1 MKTNYC
7 FVTIVLSGFAGF
19 WSFLEPPPTL
29 LLSSVF
35 GWLRRQTRCTWA
47 AALDCNCSW
56 PNLDNLECHICF
68 KSWAIRAKAST
79 FLCVFRVFEEIRSF
93 DRLYMSSEVGVKT
106 HLRSFPPKYWPFS
119 RRSACQGPNPSPL
132 LLVQVH
138 TMPSVIKNTA
148 LIGSPSLTM

>member
-7 FVTIVLSGFAGF
+7 FVTIVLSSFAGF

-29 LLSSVF
+29 LLSPVF
-35 GWLRRQTRCTWA
+35 GWLRRQNRCTRA

-68 KSWAIRAKAST
+68 KSLAIRAKAST
-79 FLCVFRVFEEIRSF
+79 FVCVFRVFEEIGSF

-106 HLRSFPPKYWPFS
+106 HWRSFLPKYWPLQDAKHDES
-119 RRSACQGPNPSPL
+119 QILPHYR
-132 LLVQVH
+132 LVQVH
-138 TMPSVIKNTA
+138 TIPSVIKNTA
-148 LIGSPSLTM
+148 SITGLPS